1 MAPAVLEN
9 MWVLCLVVIDIN
21 IWISDIHVKVG
32 SNRFFLLCS
41 GLKRDTIQAATSF
54 ALRNQLPSRLQDQM
68 ISHLSLK
75 FRTDSEGLQQQE
87 TLDVLPKA
95 IRSSISQYLFF
106 NLVQKVYLFEG
117 VSNDLIFQLV
127 RLPEFHFI
135 CPFKMFWYCLSMHL
149 TCCFVCWERFLRWK
163 LNIFHLE
170 KMWFCRMKHPRTS
183 IF

>member
-1 MAPAVLEN
+1 MVICTRRTQGRWYSTFSTCYSTLDWLPIWLVTWPIWLSMAPAVLEN
-9 MWVLCLVVIDIN
+9 MWVVFHFFVDVNLYKSHIEVAPN
-21 IWISDIHVKVG
+21 S
-32 SNRFFLLCS
+32 FFLLCF

-87 TLDVLPKA
+87 TLDALPKA
-95 IRSSISQYLFF
+95 IKSSISQYLFF

-127 RLPEFHFI
+127 RLWKIHF
-135 CPFKMFWYCLSMHL
+135 
-149 TCCFVCWERFLRWK
+149 V
-163 LNIFHLE
+163 
-170 KMWFCRMKHPRTS
+170 S
-183 IF
+183 I

>member
-1 MAPAVLEN
+1 MLFNLGLTAYLIGN
-9 MWVLCLVVIDIN
+9 MTNLVVHGTSRTRKYVSSFLSTIGWCRHLTVILKLGLIDI
-21 IWISDIHVKVG
+21 
-32 SNRFFLLCS
+32 FLLCF

-54 ALRNQLPSRLQDQM
+54 ALRNQLPPRLQDQM

-87 TLDVLPKA
+87 TLDALPKA

-127 RLPEFHFI
+127 RLLEFRAI
-135 CPFKMFWYCLSMHL
+135 LS
-149 TCCFVCWERFLRWK
+149 F
-163 LNIFHLE
+163 
-170 KMWFCRMKHPRTS
+170 
-183 IF
+183 